1 MLLRVVPETAYR
13 PPTRFQNSLT
23 PCVHQAVSPTF
34 FQVFAALSP
43 HAFFLT
49 AYRTGATVRC
59 ALTAFSNLAPAGYR
73 TLCARTHARPAG
85 LTDAMCAYAI
95 GHNRPAPLTP
105 HCPTRPPP
113 LPRNCVA
120 LWPHPRLR
128 PRPIQQTSAIVRV
141 PQRRQSDRGR
151 CQCQLIHAFPV
162 VRPSVRTGGH
172 GEIRTNSEKLANDW
186 TETRCRRSCRYQTL
200 AQPKKR

>member
-23 PCVHQAVSPTF
+23 PCVHQAVSSTF
-34 FQVFAALSP
+34 FQVFAALAP

-59 ALTAFSNLAPAGYR
+59 ALTAFSNLASACYR

-105 HCPTRPPP
+105 HGPTPLDTCSAQRP
-113 LPRNCVA
+113 LGLGCF
-120 LWPHPRLR
+120 
-128 PRPIQQTSAIVRV
+128 
-141 PQRRQSDRGR
+141 
-151 CQCQLIHAFPV
+151 AFLM
-162 VRPSVRTGGH
+162 SLY
-172 GEIRTNSEKLANDW
+172 RTNDKTWSNN
-186 TETRCRRSCRYQTL
+186 CRAFCECAHDR
-200 AQPKKR
+200 KKKQNSI